1 MEGLS
6 QLEIEM
12 MKLPDA
18 ARAVLAAH
26 LLDSLPAVLSE
37 SDDGVAEALRRDAEL
52 DRDPNAG
59 MSLDALR
66 DAVRKI

>member
-1 MEGLS
+1 MQQLS
-6 QLEIEM
+6 DFEMEM

-37 SDDGVAEALRRDAEL
+37 PDEGLAEALRRDADL
-52 DRDPNAG
+52 SSNPSSA
-59 MSLDALR
+59 MSLDELR
-66 DAVRKI
+66 EAVLKK

>member
-1 MEGLS
+1 MQGLIDF
-6 QLEIEM
+6 EIEM

-37 SDDGVAEALRRDAEL
+37 SDEGIAEALRRDAEL
-52 DRDPNAG
+52 SRNPEAAL
-59 MSLDALR
+59 SLDALR
-66 DAVRKI
+66 DAVREK

>member
-1 MEGLS
+1 MEQLS
-6 QLEIEM
+6 DFEIEM

-37 SDDGVAEALRRDAEL
+37 PDEGLAEALRRDGEL
-52 DRDPNAG
+52 SSNPAAA
-59 MSLDALR
+59 MTLEELR
-66 DAVRKI
+66 AAVLKK

>member
-1 MEGLS
+1 MEELIDF
-6 QLEIEM
+6 ENEM

-37 SDDGVAEALRRDAEL
+37 SDGGVAEALRRDADLSRHPE
-52 DRDPNAG
+52 AA

-66 DAVRKI
+66 DAVRNK